1 MRTESVPAAATT
13 LSTGDAKWIVLA
25 TVATVLAAGILIIV
39 GRRNLGQKD
48 DTSLS
53 LIRSWIAIS
62 LVAGLLLF
70 CGASFALS
78 DKTLRSTLFGGL
90 VASVGAAV
98 AFYFAS
104 KDSGQARQ
112 DILDAAFGT
121 LAVPDLVGKTITD
134 AQVLMSG
141 LGLELQIDPAGAQG
155 KVRDQSPAA
164 GASVRKGTV
173 VVVHTG

>member
-1 MRTESVPAAATT
+1 MLIQSAPAVVPT
-13 LSTGDAKWIVLA
+13 LGTGDAKWIVFA
-25 TVATVLAAGILIIV
+25 TAITVLAAGILIIV

-48 DTSLS
+48 DASLS

-70 CGASFALS
+70 CAASFALS

-121 LAVPDLVGKTITD
+121 LAVPDLVGKSIGD
-134 AQVLMSG
+134 AQILMSG
-141 LGLELQIDPAGAQG
+141 MGLELQIEPTGAQG
-155 KVRDQSPAA
+155 NVKDQSPAA
-164 GASVRKGTV
+164 GASVRKGTAI
-173 VVVHTG
+173 VVHTV

>member
-1 MRTESVPAAATT
+1 MLTQSAPAAVAT
-13 LSTGDAKWIVLA
+13 LGTGDAKWIVFA
-25 TVATVLAAGILIIV
+25 TAVTVLAAGILIIV
-39 GRRNLGQKD
+39 GRRSMGQKD
-48 DTSLS
+48 DSSLS

-70 CGASFALS
+70 CAAPFALS

-121 LAVPDLVGKTITD
+121 VAVPDLVGRSIGD
-134 AQVLMSG
+134 AQILMSG
-141 LGLELQIDPAGAQG
+141 IGLELQIEPTGA
-155 KVRDQSPAA
+155 
-164 GASVRKGTV
+164 
-173 VVVHTG
+173 